1 MTASKVKVLFIGEG
15 ATLAHVARPVLLA
28 RQLDKNRFDVTVARP
43 DSFAWLTK
51 NEPFKT
57 LDIWSQESKMFADR
71 LDRGQPLYDFATL
84 NRYVEDDFA
93 LLDSEKP
100 DVVVGDFRLSL
111 AVSARMRSV
120 PFVTICDAYWSP
132 GYPFPPPLPVLPLT
146 RIAPIPVAEFI
157 FRRVAPFAFRLHA
170 IPIKRLHKRYGRPFQ
185 GYDLRRCYTDADLR
199 LFANFPDLFPDV
211 STNEQAKFI
220 GPLAWSP
227 TDANVDLASDGKPLI
242 YVTMG
247 SSGDPGVLATLI
259 PILVR
264 TGANILVASA
274 GKSLPDGLNSASVK
288 IFNYLP
294 GDQVCRR
301 ARLVVCNGGSPTT
314 NQALINGVPVLGI
327 PQNMDQFLN
336 MGAIERF
343 GAGLHVRADRA
354 NKLRLNRAINALLGE
369 SRFGIRAAQL
379 AKAVAKSR
387 DSGDV
392 LANHVFRLL
401 SRTKPI
407 AAKPDL

>member
-84 NRYVEDDFA
+84 NRYVEDDLA

-100 DVVVGDFRLSL
+100 DIVVGDFRLSL

-132 GYPFPPPLPVLPLT
+132 GYPVPPPLPVLPLT

-170 IPIKRLHKRYGRPFQ
+170 IPIKRLYERYGRPSQ

-199 LFANFPDLFPDV
+199 LFANFQDLFPEV
-211 STNEQAKFI
+211 ETSEQAQFI

-227 TDANVDLASDGKPLI
+227 ADVDVDLTGDGKPLI

-247 SSGDPGVLATLI
+247 SSGDPTVLATLI
-259 PILVR
+259 PILAR
-264 TGANILVASA
+264 TGAEILVASA
-274 GKSLPDGLNSASVK
+274 GKPLPEGLNSPSVK
-288 IFNYLP
+288 IFDYLP
-294 GDQVCRR
+294 GDQVCQR

-327 PQNMDQFLN
+327 PRNMDQFLN

-343 GAGLHVRADRA
+343 GAGLQVRADRA
-354 NKLRLNRAINALLGE
+354 DEARLNRAINQLFGE
-369 SRFGIRAAQL
+369 SRFGIHAAQL
-379 AKAVAKSR
+379 AKAPEKAMDGGNR
-387 DSGDV
+387 
-392 LANHVFRLL
+392 LANHVIRLL
-401 SRTKPI
+401 ARTSPT
-407 AAKPDL
+407 AA